1 MFGFGEKEKKSLW
14 IMSGDVVEI
23 IKSDYDNDMAFT
35 LIEFLYNGQKYR
47 MGSCVLPTNEEEK
60 KENIYFVFQDEVY
73 KDFGEFQ
80 AKCCIDGKKISD
92 LERPIEIIKAGII
105 DGEALLRTPWGDTR
119 LAQKALKK

>member
-1 MFGFGEKEKKSLW
+1 
-14 IMSGDVVEI
+14 
-23 IKSDYDNDMAFT
+23 
-35 LIEFLYNGQKYR
+35 

-80 AKCCIDGKKISD
+80 VKCCIDGKKISD
-92 LERPIEIIKAGII
+92 LEMPIEIIKAGII

>member
-1 MFGFGEKEKKSLW
+1 MFGFGKKEKKSLW

-92 LERPIEIIKAGII
+92 FVVPFRSSKQASLTGK
-105 DGEALLRTPWGDTR
+105 LC
-119 LAQKALKK
+119 

>member
-1 MFGFGEKEKKSLW
+1 MFEFGKKEKKSLW

-92 LERPIEIIKAGII
+92 LEMPIGSSKQASLTGK
-105 DGEALLRTPWGDTR
+105 LC
-119 LAQKALKK
+119 